1 MVEVVKG
8 ACGLRSLVFF
18 SRDFTAKNAFS
29 KSASADSTSFLSVIP
44 GSPIAPSSI
53 LLKTPLKERHS
64 AEDSSRHPDFLNKDS
79 TVQKVCGLKARIS
92 CSRSTIRRRATDWTR
107 PAESPRITFFHKK
120 GESL

>member
-18 SRDFTAKNAFS
+18 SRPLTVKDAPF
-29 KSASADSTSFLSVIP
+29 KSSSADSTSFLSVIP
-44 GSPIAPSSI
+44 GSLMASPSI
-53 LLKTPLKERHS
+53 LFKTLLKERHS

-107 PAESPRITFFHKK
+107 PAERPRMTFFHKK
-120 GESL
+120 VESL